1 MSLSQRNNGVAQ
13 TAAPRTI
20 EELTEKIESLGW
32 GIKVPNFAF
41 NESLTATPIPKL
53 EFPFAFPRKTI
64 PTPSQRGKQKPLK
77 DSSLY
82 IVCREIE
89 EAHPMFAVDYRVVI
103 KHLGDVCESPEVIKE
118 FHSLDIPDF
127 NKNPILLLNHIN
139 RFLTHNSLPPLPA
152 EVYPS
157 WVPTVMRNIKE
168 NGTKT
173 RKQLVAEFNE
183 AVITTQPRNR
193 TSLRKFVNEFM
204 TNNGFSFRLK

>member
-41 NESLTATPIPKL
+41 TLTATPIPKL
-53 EFPFAFPRKTI
+53 EFPFAFPRKTT
-64 PTPSQRGKQKPLK
+64 PTPSQRDKQKPLK

-89 EAHPMFAVDYRVVI
+89 EAHPMFAVDYRAVI
-103 KHLGDVCESPEVIKE
+103 KHIGDVCESHEVIKE
-118 FHSLDIPDF
+118 FHSLDIPNLD
-127 NKNPILLLNHIN
+127 KNPIHLLDYIN

-152 EVYPS
+152 EVLPS
-157 WVPTVMRNIKE
+157 WVSTVMSHIT
-168 NGTKT
+168 GKT